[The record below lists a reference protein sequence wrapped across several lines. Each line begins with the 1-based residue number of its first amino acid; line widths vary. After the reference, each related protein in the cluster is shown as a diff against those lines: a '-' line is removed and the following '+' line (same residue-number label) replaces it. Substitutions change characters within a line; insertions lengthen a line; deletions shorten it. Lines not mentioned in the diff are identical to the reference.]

1 MINKQVI
8 TQILAALT
16 VVFCFQQLSHSQA
29 EYPGVVKTYVR
40 INDNNKQIKAS
51 KISISTEILTAGGKE
66 DTIKYTIYD
75 TDGYL
80 VKEVAKVDTSSD
92 KRGEFITRNY
102 TYIYNN
108 YKLLTDKID
117 STESTIKRYY
127 LKYDELYNVTAEEM
141 FVNNK
146 LAQKYEYEYDDLS
159 RVIESNFRDLVNDC
173 RITET
178 YDYDSYNNLVKITTR
193 NRCIPGDNKAVE
205 TKYNYAYDKDY
216 RILEKKT
223 NLPGSEFKSESFV
236 YTADGKPESSS
247 EITGTDHFIK
257 RKYTYDKN
265 SVRIQKTET
274 KAELTSVSD
283 LQIKYDNSGNR
294 LIEEYFDQNGK
305 VLYTYKFIYTYYK

>member
-8 TQILAALT
+8 AQILAALSF
-16 VVFCFQQLSHSQA
+16 VLCFQQFTLSQA

-40 INDNNKQIKAS
+40 INENHKQIKSS
-51 KISISTEILTAGGKE
+51 KISISTEILTSGGKE

-75 TDGYL
+75 TDGYII
-80 VKEVAKVDTSSD
+80 KEVSKVDTSSE
-92 KRGEFITRNY
+92 KKGEFITRNFA
-102 TYIYNN
+102 YIYDN
-108 YKLLTDKID
+108 YKLLTEKID
-117 STESTIKRYY
+117 SNESTVKRYY
-127 LKYDELYNVTAEEM
+127 IKYDELYNITAEEM
-141 FVNNK
+141 FANNK
-146 LAQKYEYEYDDLS
+146 LAQKFEYEYDDLS

-173 RITET
+173 RITEN
-178 YDYDSYNNLVKITTR
+178 YDYDSYNNLVKITTK
-193 NRCIPGDNKAVE
+193 NRCTPGDNKAVE
-205 TKYNYAYDKDY
+205 TKYSYAYDKDY

-223 NLPGSEFKSESFV
+223 ILPGSEFKSESFI
-236 YTADGKPESSS
+236 YKADGKPESSS